1 MAYNILI
8 VEDSATIRAVISKI
22 LQMAEVPVGELWEAS
37 NGKEALEVLHTKWV
51 DLVFAD
57 INMPVMS
64 GLEMIEQMVADG
76 LLATVPVIVVSTEGS
91 SSRIEELSS
100 KGVRAYLRKP
110 FTPEALKQVISEILE
125 VEHVGKKKQC

>member
-91 SSRIEELSS
+91 STRIEELSS

>member
-91 SSRIEELSS
+91 STRIEELSS

-110 FTPEALKQVISEILE
+110 FTPEALKQVISQILE